1 MAQAK
6 NGDQVKVHYT
16 GKLADGTIFDSSEQR
31 EALQFTLGQGQL
43 IPGFEQAVLGM
54 QVGEAKTFTIEAA
67 DAYGLHNATLVFTVG
82 RATLPPD
89 MNPSVGQRFRIRQ
102 QDGATSEVSV
112 SATTNDS
119 VTFDAN
125 HPLAGKDLTF
135 IIHIVEII

>member
-6 NGDQVKVHYT
+6 NGDQIKVHYT

-43 IPGFEQAVLGM
+43 IPGFEKAVFGM
-54 QVGEAKTFTIEAA
+54 QVGEAKTFMIEAA

-82 RATLPPD
+82 RDSLPAN

-112 SATTNDS
+112 SAITDEG

-135 IIHIVEII
+135 EIHIIEIG